1 MNWTQQDAPLMD
13 ALKEHLMNRVVR
25 FDVPGHKGG
34 RGNHELAD
42 FLGER
47 CVQIDVNSMKNLDN
61 LCHPVSVLRDAQQL
75 AAEAFG
81 AANAF
86 FIING
91 ATGASQAM
99 IMSVCKAGEK
109 LIMPRNVHRSAIN
122 ALVVNGAVP
131 VYVDPGEN
139 KDLGIPLGMSVEA
152 VERAIL
158 ANPDAK
164 AVLVNNPT
172 YYGVCPDIRRIA
184 KLAHEHGMLLL
195 ADEAHGT
202 HFYFGENLPCSAMAA
217 GADMASVSIH
227 KTGGSLTQSAMLLCA
242 EGINADYVRQVIN
255 LTPNNERL
263 LPAHGFPGYCKAKS
277 GAERQRNVPESG
289 AVCRLCTGRNQPHR
303 RVLCLRGRTVQR
315 RFVLCV
321 RPDKIVNSYPKH
333 GSGRHRS
340 V

>member
-99 IMSVCKAGEK
+99 IMSVCKAGEIDYAPK
-109 LIMPRNVHRSAIN
+109 CTPQCHQ
-122 ALVVNGAVP
+122 
-131 VYVDPGEN
+131 
-139 KDLGIPLGMSVEA
+139 
-152 VERAIL
+152 
-158 ANPDAK
+158 
-164 AVLVNNPT
+164 
-172 YYGVCPDIRRIA
+172 C
-184 KLAHEHGMLLL
+184 
-195 ADEAHGT
+195 
-202 HFYFGENLPCSAMAA
+202 
-217 GADMASVSIH
+217 VSC
-227 KTGGSLTQSAMLLCA
+227 KWCGSGLC
-242 EGINADYVRQVIN
+242 
-255 LTPNNERL
+255 
-263 LPAHGFPGYCKAKS
+263 
-277 GAERQRNVPESG
+277 
-289 AVCRLCTGRNQPHR
+289 
-303 RVLCLRGRTVQR
+303 
-315 RFVLCV
+315 
-321 RPDKIVNSYPKH
+321 
-333 GSGRHRS
+333 GSGRK
-340 V
+340 

>member
-42 FLGER
+42 FLGQR

-109 LIMPRNVHRSAIN
+109 LIMPRNEI
-122 ALVVNGAVP
+122 G
-131 VYVDPGEN
+131 
-139 KDLGIPLGMSVEA
+139 
-152 VERAIL
+152 RAH
-158 ANPDAK
+158 
-164 AVLVNNPT
+164 V
-172 YYGVCPDIRRIA
+172 
-184 KLAHEHGMLLL
+184 
-195 ADEAHGT
+195 
-202 HFYFGENLPCSAMAA
+202 
-217 GADMASVSIH
+217 
-227 KTGGSLTQSAMLLCA
+227 
-242 EGINADYVRQVIN
+242 
-255 LTPNNERL
+255 
-263 LPAHGFPGYCKAKS
+263 
-277 GAERQRNVPESG
+277 
-289 AVCRLCTGRNQPHR
+289 
-303 RVLCLRGRTVQR
+303 
-315 RFVLCV
+315 
-321 RPDKIVNSYPKH
+321 
-333 GSGRHRS
+333 
-340 V
+340 

>member
-152 VERAIL
+152 VERA
-158 ANPDAK
+158 K
-164 AVLVNNPT
+164 M
-172 YYGVCPDIRRIA
+172 CIRDSFCLITQFFFQ
-184 KLAHEHGMLLL
+184 LFNEFHHN
-195 ADEAHGT
+195 
-202 HFYFGENLPCSAMAA
+202 FCSCGES
-217 GADMASVSIH
+217 
-227 KTGGSLTQSAMLLCA
+227 
-242 EGINADYVRQVIN
+242 
-255 LTPNNERL
+255 
-263 LPAHGFPGYCKAKS
+263 
-277 GAERQRNVPESG
+277 
-289 AVCRLCTGRNQPHR
+289 
-303 RVLCLRGRTVQR
+303 
-315 RFVLCV
+315 LCV
-321 RPDKIVNSYPKH
+321 QDLRSNMAVQTTQFQMRIRNCFFYSIISL
-333 GSGRHRS
+333 SGL
-340 V
+340 

>member
-42 FLGER
+42 FLGQR

-122 ALVVNGAVP
+122 ALVVNGAIP
-131 VYVDPGEN
+131 VYVDPDEN

-184 KLAHEHGMLLL
+184 KLAHELPYISFLHSQQIFLSPI
-195 ADEAHGT
+195 T
-202 HFYFGENLPCSAMAA
+202 HIFLSSNSLYLKPLPSSTYTSFIIIYLSNHHQ
-217 GADMASVSIH
+217 DIYLH
-227 KTGGSLTQSAMLLCA
+227 
-242 EGINADYVRQVIN
+242 
-255 LTPNNERL
+255 P
-263 LPAHGFPGYCKAKS
+263 LPLPITTIIIK
-277 GAERQRNVPESG
+277 
-289 AVCRLCTGRNQPHR
+289 
-303 RVLCLRGRTVQR
+303 
-315 RFVLCV
+315 
-321 RPDKIVNSYPKH
+321 
-333 GSGRHRS
+333 
-340 V
+340 